1 MATKKPKHYCNNAEL
16 IVELIHYHETGH
28 MTNKL
33 GEMFINI
40 SRRLTGHSYF
50 RHYDDIIKD
59 ELVGSAI
66 VRMVEQIDMFNLS
79 RCKFT
84 YDDQAIKGIIYE
96 NDIVIVDDVEHVE
109 DIELMKYIED
119 VDNYEGYEDY
129 EYIDDVEYIIK
140 EIKYKRIGYEL
151 VNVRNENDRLQLS
164 KPNPFS
170 YFTQVAWNCFV
181 LECRRH
187 YKQKN
192 IKRKIA
198 IDCFTNMESNVNYKI
213 DSQLYDIM
221 KEMIGDDDHYSKQRK
236 KKLDAKKT
244 KKVDA

>member
-1 MATKKPKHYCNNAEL
+1 MAKKKPKHYCNNNDLLTEL
-16 IVELIHYHETGH
+16 IKYHNTNVMSDELGV
-28 MTNKL
+28 
-33 GEMFINI
+33 MFINI

-50 RHYDDIIKD
+50 RHYEDIVKD

-66 VRMVEQIDMFNLS
+66 VRMVEQIDMFDINICKYELHDELVKTSIKQDEIVNLKVTGKTK
-79 RCKFT
+79 RKVKTDF
-84 YDDQAIKGIIYE
+84 IRR
-96 NDIVIVDDVEHVE
+96 
-109 DIELMKYIED
+109 
-119 VDNYEGYEDY
+119 DY
-129 EYIDDVEYIIK
+129 ELINVNDDTQ
-140 EIKYKRIGYEL
+140 RISL
-151 VNVRNENDRLQLS
+151 T

-170 YFTQVAWNCFV
+170 YFTQIAWNCFV

-236 KKLDAKKT
+236 KKLDAIKK
-244 KKVDA
+244 KKDQST